1 MYGSVKWKL
10 MQHSDFVKLGL
21 NHNLFMEFLSRG
33 YRKSTYEKWK
43 ELPLIK
49 AVSDGFI
56 FSESTPKGALREIF
70 VEEIYNVNGFT
81 PEKNQT
87 VIDVGANYGDSAIWW
102 SKKFGAKVI
111 AFEPLDN
118 VFKILEENI
127 ALNKADVEAY
137 NLALGN
143 GSDIIGNPEGTMLI
157 KGGNV
162 KFRTEKLDSFA
173 LERADILKIDV
184 EGFEFEVIQG
194 AEKTIRRLKP
204 HIILETHSKELRS
217 KCNEFLNE
225 LGYKLKFEGR
235 TVTVKSPGMD
245 KITNLFYSV

>member
-1 MYGSVKWKL
+1 MYGSMKWKL

-49 AVSDGFI
+49 AVSDGFV
-56 FSESTPKGALREIF
+56 FSKSTPNVALREIF
-70 VEEIYNVNGFT
+70 VEEIYNVKGFT
-81 PEKNQT
+81 PHKNQT

-111 AFEPLDN
+111 AFEPLDD

-127 ALNKADVEAY
+127 TLNKADVKAY
-137 NLALGN
+137 NMALGN
-143 GSDIIGNPEGTMLI
+143 GSDISGNSEGTMLI
-157 KGGNV
+157 RGGNV
-162 KFRTEKLDSFA
+162 KFRTEKLDSYA
-173 LERADILKIDV
+173 LEQVDILKIDV

-204 HIILETHSKELRS
+204 HIILETHSKELRR

-235 TVTVKSPGMD
+235 TVISDSPGMD
-245 KITNLFYSV
+245 RVTNLFYSV